1 LRVDCSSRTSRIVRD
16 GDFCSE
22 SDETM
27 RNLHTQT
34 TSDVEAVD
42 PLVEARLVECAIGGP
57 SAIKARLSELDRE
70 WGCNRVLEVLI
81 ASTSLIGLAIA
92 AFVSPWGMLA
102 TAVASLLLLENALTR
117 RSILNPVL
125 KRFGWRSGIEREQER
140 AMLKAIRGDF
150 NELPSAVE
158 EEDRVA
164 IARLEAE
171 GGMVDGP
178 EIPVPLNHAAIRE
191 VIEIVQRDSP
201 A

>member
-1 LRVDCSSRTSRIVRD
+1 
-16 GDFCSE
+16 
-22 SDETM
+22 
-27 RNLHTQT
+27 
-34 TSDVEAVD
+34 
-42 PLVEARLVECAIGGP
+42 
-57 SAIKARLSELDRE
+57 
-70 WGCNRVLEVLI
+70 
-81 ASTSLIGLAIA
+81 
-92 AFVSPWGMLA
+92 
-102 TAVASLLLLENALTR
+102 
-117 RSILNPVL
+117 
-125 KRFGWRSGIEREQER
+125 
-140 AMLKAIRGDF
+140 MLKAIRGDF